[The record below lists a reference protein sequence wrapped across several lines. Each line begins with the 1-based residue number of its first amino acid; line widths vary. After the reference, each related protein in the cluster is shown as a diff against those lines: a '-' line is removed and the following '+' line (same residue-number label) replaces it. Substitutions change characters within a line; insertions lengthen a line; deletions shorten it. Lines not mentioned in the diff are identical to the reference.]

1 MRGLVATPAGWAAR
15 VRPELDALLLEQ
27 AHLEKKA
34 AGAALAFLFR
44 YPDDPG
50 LQEPLAA
57 LAREELAHFQL
68 VLEALRERGVPFR
81 RQRPGRY
88 AQALAAAVRARE
100 PDRLLDGLL
109 VAAVIEARSCERM
122 HLLARELRGGEPG
135 VARLYDVLVAAEAR
149 HQDAYLSLARERFAE
164 PVVRTRLAELLELE
178 AAILAA
184 AAPDA
189 GGVAAHLH
197 A

>member
-1 MRGLVATPAGWAAR
+1 MRGLVATPDGWAAR
-15 VRPELDALLLEQ
+15 ARAQLDALLLEQ

-44 YPDDPG
+44 HPDDEG

-68 VLEALRERGVPFR
+68 VLAALRARGVPFG

-88 AQALAAAVRARE
+88 AQELAGFVRSGGNE
-100 PDRLLDGLL
+100 RLLDGLL

-122 HLLARELRGGEPG
+122 RLLARELRAGSAPEPEL
-135 VARLYDVLVAAEAR
+135 AALYERLVAAEAR
-149 HQDAYLSLARERFAE
+149 HQDAYLVLARERFGPAA
-164 PVVRTRLAELLELE
+164 VQARLAELLARE
-178 AAILAA
+178 AALLAA
-184 AAPDA
+184 A
-189 GGVAAHLH
+189 GAAATVHLH